1 MPRHVRVRGGMRVVG
16 HHHNRLAEVLVQTFE
31 NLQNLSGRMAVEVA
45 GRFVCQQQR
54 RIADDGASNGDALFL
69 SARKLLG
76 KMVGAVFQVDELQRG
91 HHVIT
96 ALLRVELGQQQR
108 KFHVLKGGEYRDQV
122 ERLENVADVRIAPVG
137 RLFVIE
143 PENVLPQNQQ
153 LACSRAIDGRDH
165 VQQRGLPRAGRPHE
179 REKFATGNLDGD
191 VVEGFHLEG
200 IAFEHL
206 ADISGLDDP
215 GLSSDISCN
224 SSAHDCP
231 LILILF
237 PSFISLGTEWIT
249 SSPPFK
255 SCTWRDTLCI
265 EIYSTCRIRAFPL
278 KAMKTTFFP
287 SRSRNAVVGTN
298 TPDGWEP
305 PFFPSSA
312 KNFTVEFISGRRY
325 SSGLRI

>member
-1 MPRHVRVRGGMRVVG
+1 MICSV
-16 HHHNRLAEVLVQTFE
+16 FE
-31 NLQNLSGRMAVEVA
+31 SHEFA
-45 GRFVCQQQR
+45 GSQY
-54 RIADDGASNGDALFL
+54 
-69 SARKLLG
+69 
-76 KMVGAVFQVDELQRG
+76 
-91 HHVIT
+91 VIT
-96 ALLRVELGQQQR
+96 ALLRVELGQQDR
-108 KFHVLKGGEYRDQV
+108 TFAVLARGENRDQV
-122 ERLENVADVRIAPVG
+122 ERLETVADVCIAPVC

-191 VVEGFHLEG
+191 IVQRFHLEG

-206 ADISGLDDP
+206 ADISRLDDP
-215 GLSSDISCN
+215 GLSSDLSCS

-237 PSFISLGTEWIT
+237 PSFKSCGPEVIT

-255 SCTWRDTLCI
+255 PCTRRPPLCW
-265 EIYSTCRIRAFPL
+265 EITRTCRIRAFPL

-305 PFFPSSA
+305 PFFPSSP

>member
-1 MPRHVRVRGGMRVVG
+1 MICSV
-16 HHHNRLAEVLVQTFE
+16 FE
-31 NLQNLSGRMAVEVA
+31 SHE
-45 GRFVCQQQR
+45 
-54 RIADDGASNGDALFL
+54 
-69 SARKLLG
+69 
-76 KMVGAVFQVDELQRG
+76 FQG
-91 HHVIT
+91 SHYMIT
-96 ALLRVELGQQQR
+96 ALLRVELGQQKR
-108 KFHVLKGGEYRDQV
+108 SFHVLKGGEYRDQV

-179 REKFATGNLDGD
+179 REKFAAGNLNRDI
-191 VVEGFHLEG
+191 VEGFDLEG

-206 ADISGLDDP
+206 ADISCLDHP
-215 GLSSDISCN
+215 GLSSDINCN

-237 PSFISLGTEWIT
+237 PSFKSCGPEVIT

-255 SCTWRDTLCI
+255 PCTRRPPLRCEITRTWRI
-265 EIYSTCRIRAFPL
+265 SAFPL